1 MTPFFFTHLSHLSS
15 RLDLNTLS
23 RTDVL
28 LDVFDEGIA
37 DLHQNSVAYRCS
49 YSQKKER
56 NSVTRF
62 KVSVLLEMDGI
73 GMVILED

>member
-1 MTPFFFTHLSHLSS
+1 MTPFFYTSVTSVTS
-15 RLDLNTLS
+15 RVDLNTLS

-37 DLHQNSVAYRCS
+37 DLHQNSVAYGCS
-49 YSQKKER
+49 YSATPPKKER

-62 KVSVLLEMDGI
+62 KVSVLLEM
-73 GMVILED
+73 E